1 MDETRKNINH
11 QSDKLKDPMEIISGT
26 YVDWGK
32 SKEQVW
38 LELEKR
44 MESSEPVKVRV
55 MFTPW
60 IKVAMAAV
68 FVLLVG
74 FSVFMEL
81 YTKTFVVPVAH
92 HSMSYLP
99 DGSSVQLNAQS
110 SISYKPLLWVFSRNV
125 RFEGEAFF
133 EVQKGRKFQV
143 ISDNG
148 KTEVLGTSFDIY
160 DRDNDYHVTCITG
173 NVKVTESKNN
183 QAVILDPGEE
193 ATLNIEGKL
202 IVQSGSDKEQAL
214 SWMNNKLNFTSVP
227 LINVFKEIERQYGVY
242 ISIPENLDNIYTG
255 TFRIDNPVE
264 QTLDLVCKPF
274 NLSFTLKS
282 KDEYIITR
290 NEQNTN

>member
-1 MDETRKNINH
+1 
-11 QSDKLKDPMEIISGT
+11 MEFFSGT

-55 MFTPW
+55 MVSPW

-68 FVLLVG
+68 FALLVG

-81 YTKTFVVPVAH
+81 YTKTFVVPVAQH
-92 HSMSYLP
+92 NISYLP
-99 DGSSVQLNAQS
+99 DGSSVHLNAQS
-110 SISYKPLLWVFSRNV
+110 SISYKPLLWIFSRNV

-160 DRDNDYHVTCITG
+160 ARDDDYDVTCITG
-173 NVKVTESKNN
+173 NVKVTESKKN
-183 QAVILDPGEE
+183 QAVILDPGEK
-193 ATLNIEGKL
+193 ATVNEEGKL
-202 IVQSGSDKEQAL
+202 IIQSGSDKEQAL
-214 SWMNNKLNFTSVP
+214 SWMNNKLNFTSVT
-227 LINVFKEIERQYGVY
+227 LTNVFKEIERQYGVD
-242 ISIPENLDNIYTG
+242 ISIPENLDDIYTG
-255 TFRIDNPVE
+255 TFRIDNPLE

-290 NEQNTN
+290 SEQNTN

>member
-1 MDETRKNINH
+1 MDESRKNINH
-11 QSDKLKDPMEIISGT
+11 QSDKLKDPMEFFSGT

-55 MFTPW
+55 MVSPW

-68 FVLLVG
+68 FALLVG

-81 YTKTFVVPVAH
+81 YTKTFVVPVAQH
-92 HSMSYLP
+92 NISYLP
-99 DGSSVQLNAQS
+99 DGSSVHLNAQS
-110 SISYKPLLWVFSRNV
+110 SISYKPLLWIFSRNV

-160 DRDNDYHVTCITG
+160 ARDDDYDVTCITG
-173 NVKVTESKNN
+173 NVKVTESKKN
-183 QAVILDPGEE
+183 QAVILDPGEK
-193 ATLNIEGKL
+193 ATVNEEGKL
-202 IVQSGSDKEQAL
+202 IIQSGSDKEQAL

-227 LINVFKEIERQYGVY
+227 LTNVFKEIERQYGVD
-242 ISIPENLDNIYTG
+242 ISIPENLDDIYTG
-255 TFRIDNPVE
+255 TFRIDNPLE

-290 NEQNTN
+290 SEQNTN

>member
-1 MDETRKNINH
+1 MDNGKKNINN
-11 QSDKLKDPMEIISGT
+11 QSDKFKDPMEIIAGT
-26 YVDWGK
+26 YIDWGK

-44 MESSEPVKVRV
+44 MESSEPVKVRI
-55 MFTPW
+55 MFSPW

-68 FVLLVG
+68 FVLLAG

-81 YTKTFVVPVAH
+81 YTKTFVVPVAQ

-110 SISYKPLLWVFSRNV
+110 SISYKPLLWGFSRNV

-133 EVQKGRKFQV
+133 EVKKGRKFQV
-143 ISDNG
+143 ISNNG
-148 KTEVLGTSFDIY
+148 KTEVLGTSFNIY
-160 DRDNDYHVTCITG
+160 ARDNDYNVTCITG
-173 NVKVTESKNN
+173 NVKVIESKNN
-183 QAVILDPGEE
+183 QAAILDPGEK
-193 ATLNIEGKL
+193 ATLNKEGNL

-214 SWMNNKLNFTSVP
+214 LWMNNKLNFTSVP
-227 LINVFKEIERQYGVY
+227 LTNVFKEIERQYGIY
-242 ISIPENLDNIYTG
+242 ISIPENLVNIYTG

-274 NLSFTLKS
+274 DLSFTVKS
-282 KDEYIITR
+282 KNEYVITR